1 MRFAQFKDYE
11 GNVIEVNMDKVLY
24 IRHTAADEI
33 FHFVFSKKEY
43 LTIRCTLA
51 DLVVEITR
59 P

>member
-24 IRHTAADEI
+24 IRHTGGDEI
-33 FHFVFSKKEY
+33 FHFVFSTENY